1 MYLIFIKYFEVSS
14 LSEFEKSKKISSTP
28 SELDMYYFSTLGELI
43 IFNHS
48 IFSSLS
54 VLIKLDTK
62 NILKIEKREI
72 KGN

>member
-1 MYLIFIKYFEVSS
+1 MNV
-14 LSEFEKSKKISSTP
+14 KSKKFSSTP
-28 SELDMYYFSTLGELI
+28 SELNLNCVNTPSELVT
-43 IFNHS
+43 FNYI
-48 IFSSLS
+48 IFSSLN